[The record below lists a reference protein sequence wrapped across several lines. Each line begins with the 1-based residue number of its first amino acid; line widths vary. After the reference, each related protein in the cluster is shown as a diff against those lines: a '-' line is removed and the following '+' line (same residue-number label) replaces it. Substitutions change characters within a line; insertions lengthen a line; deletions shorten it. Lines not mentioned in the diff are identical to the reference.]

1 MEIGHLNSRCKQKVV
16 FISTFN
22 IAVITVDSRLVFFL
36 SLIQVIEN
44 NFFSNDLTLGV
55 SFLYWQ
61 NALLKYNS

>member
-22 IAVITVDSRLVFFL
+22 IAVITVDSCLVFFL